1 MILGVT
7 ATRKTIVF
15 KYSLNCLI
23 VLITL
28 LCSFTLNAETLYLG
42 SIGDDPDEEIKEFN
56 SLAIYLQKH
65 LNSVG
70 IDSVK
75 TTVASNSKEMMS
87 LISKQKVHLYI
98 DSPFPSIL
106 AEQDAKSTIFLRRW
120 KKGVAEYRSVVFAR
134 KDSGIDSLEKL
145 KGEVIAFEDPFST
158 SSYFLPKATLLE
170 KGLKLKEVSL
180 GDTVS
185 DDMTGYL
192 FSDDDRNT
200 MLWVL
205 RKKVQVG
212 AMNEASY
219 KKLAKKKL
227 KDLKIIENSIFVPR
241 HVVSYA
247 PGMNTGLVQAITE
260 VLKHMHDTE
269 EGRAA
274 LMNFSKTTRFDEF
287 PGGVEKQMAPLKE
300 LLKYK

>member
-1 MILGVT
+1 MT
-7 ATRKTIVF
+7 VF
-15 KYSLNCLI
+15 KYSFNPFI
-23 VLITL
+23 VLIVL

-42 SIGDDPDEEIKEFN
+42 SVGDDPDEEIKEFN

-65 LNSVG
+65 LSGVG

-75 TTVASNSKEMMS
+75 TIVASNSKEMMG
-87 LISKQKVHLYI
+87 LIAKQKVHLYI
-98 DSPFPSIL
+98 DSSFPSIL
-106 AEQDAKSTIFLRRW
+106 AEQDASSTIFLRRW
-120 KKGVAEYRSVVFAR
+120 KKGVDEYRSVIFAR

-145 KGEVIAFEDPFST
+145 KGEIIAFEDSFST
-158 SSYFLPKATLLE
+158 SSYFLPKATLLA

-180 GDTVS
+180 GDTVP
-185 DDMTGYL
+185 DDAIGYL

-205 RKKVQVG
+205 RKKVKVG

-227 KDLKIIENSIFVPR
+227 KDLKIIDNSIFVPR
-241 HVVSYA
+241 HVVSYS
-247 PGMNTGLVQAITE
+247 PGMNPELVQTITE

-269 EGRAA
+269 EGREA
-274 LMNFSKTTRFDEF
+274 LMKFSKTTRFDEF
-287 PGGVEKQMAPLKE
+287 PEGVEKQMAPLKA
-300 LLKYK
+300 LLKYYQ

>member
-1 MILGVT
+1 MLKPSFHYFI
-7 ATRKTIVF
+7 AITI
-15 KYSLNCLI
+15 
-23 VLITL
+23 L
-28 LCSFTLNAETLYLG
+28 LCSFTLNAQTLYLG

-65 LNSVG
+65 LSGAG

-75 TTVASNSKEMMS
+75 TTVASNTKEMVS

-106 AEQDAKSTIFLRRW
+106 AEQGAGSTIFLRRW

-134 KDSGIDSLEKL
+134 KDSGIDSLDKL
-145 KGEVIAFEDPFST
+145 KGEIIAFEDPFST

-170 KGLKLKEVSL
+170 KGLKLEEVSL
-180 GDTVS
+180 GDIVS
-185 DDMTGYL
+185 DDTTGYL

-212 AMNEASY
+212 AMNEVSY
-219 KKLAKKKL
+219 KKLAKKRL
-227 KDLKIIENSIFVPR
+227 KDLDIIDTSILVPR

-247 PGMNTGLVQAITE
+247 PGMSEALVQSITD

-274 LMNFSKTTRFDEF
+274 LMKFSKTSRFDAF
-287 PGGVEKQMAPLKE
+287 PGGVEKQMDPLKA
-300 LLKYK
+300 LLKHYQ

>member
-1 MILGVT
+1 MT
-7 ATRKTIVF
+7 VF
-15 KYSLNCLI
+15 KYSLNYFIALI
-23 VLITL
+23 AL
-28 LCSFTLNAETLYLG
+28 LCTFTLNAQTLYLG

-56 SLAIYLQKH
+56 SLAVYLQKH
-65 LNSVG
+65 LSGAG

-75 TTVASNSKEMMS
+75 TTVASNTKEMVS

-106 AEQDAKSTIFLRRW
+106 AEQNAGSTIFLRRW

-145 KGEVIAFEDPFST
+145 KGEIIAFEDPFST

-180 GDTVS
+180 GDTVQ
-185 DDMTGYL
+185 DDTTGYL

-200 MLWVL
+200 MLWVV

-219 KKLAKKKL
+219 KKLAKKRL
-227 KDLKIIENSIFVPR
+227 KDLQIIESSIYVPR

-247 PGMNTGLVQAITE
+247 PGMNAELVKAIAE

-274 LMNFSKTTRFDEF
+274 LMKFSKTARFDTL
-287 PGGVEKQMAPLKE
+287 PGGVEKQMAPLNNF
-300 LLKYK
+300 LKYK